1 MSDQHLIPSYKIT
14 PKSNIK
20 SGHNNQRNDH
30 KLRSSWMLNKFSM
43 SASSEMYG
51 EQYEEYAYWYK
62 GVKD

>member
-1 MSDQHLIPSYKIT
+1 
-14 PKSNIK
+14 
-20 SGHNNQRNDH
+20 
-30 KLRSSWMLNKFSM
+30 MLNKFSM